1 MFIFTHE
8 ISLKIIWNIILIDSW
23 SHEYEQQQ
31 LFLIQLFYLIIWS
44 LSYLKNHKKLL
55 KEFIK
60 NIVDNNSFNSFMPYL
75 LAEFFLYVR
84 YHNM

>member
-8 ISLKIIWNIILIDSW
+8 ISLQIIWNIILIDSW
-23 SHEYEQQQ
+23 SHEYGQQQ

-75 LAEFFLYVR
+75 LAEFLLYVR